1 MVDEGL
7 LLDEKTRRKLE
18 QVMLSASRVRAGAM
32 KGERRSIKR
41 GTSIEFADYRNYV
54 RGDDLRRLDWN
65 IYGRL
70 DRPYIKLLEDEE
82 DLAVHLLLDISA
94 SMNWPQDEGERD
106 QNKLLF
112 AKRLFAGLA
121 YISLASSDRLLLTGI
136 GQHGLEHFGPVRG
149 RGHSIRMLRYVHKL
163 NAQGVTDLNAAL
175 NDYAMRAGRPG
186 LCLIISDLF
195 SPTGYREGLN
205 TLLGKGYEVGLLHVL
220 SPDEVEP
227 PLGGDLR
234 LIDVETLE
242 PQEVTI
248 DAGMRDQYVRRLE
261 AWRESIRA
269 DCVRRSVHYIPVET
283 DTAWEKV
290 ILYELRRLGI
300 VK

>member
-1 MVDEGL
+1 
-7 LLDEKTRRKLE
+7 
-18 QVMLSASRVRAGAM
+18 MLSATRVRAGAM

-94 SMNWPQDEGERD
+94 SMDWPQEGERD

-121 YISLASSDRLLLTGI
+121 YVSLACNDRMLMSAI
-136 GQHGLEHFGPVRG
+136 GERGLEHFGPVRG
-149 RGHSIRMLRYVHKL
+149 RGHGVRMLRYVHGLK
-163 NAQGVTDLNAAL
+163 AVGVTDLNAAL
-175 NDYAMRAGRPG
+175 KDYAPRAGRPG
-186 LCLIISDLF
+186 LCLVISDMF
-195 SPTGYREGLN
+195 SPTGYLEGLN
-205 TLLGKGYEVGLLHVL
+205 TLLGKGFEIGLIHIL

-234 LIDVETLE
+234 LIDVETHL

-248 DAGMRDQYVRRLE
+248 DATMRDLYVRRLE
-261 AWRESIRA
+261 AWRDDIRA
-269 DCVRRSVHYIPVET
+269 ECVRRSVHYIPVET
-283 DTAWEKV
+283 DSAWEKV
-290 ILYELRRLGI
+290 ILYEMRRLGI

>member
-1 MVDEGL
+1 MPEESL

-54 RGDDLRRLDWN
+54 QGDDLRRLDWN

-82 DLAVHLLLDISA
+82 DLAVHLVLDTSA
-94 SMNWPQDEGERD
+94 SMDWPQEGERD

-121 YISLASSDRLLLTGI
+121 YVSLASNDRLMLAAVNA
-136 GQHGLEHFGPVRG
+136 QGLDHFGPVRG
-149 RGHSIRMLRYVHKL
+149 RGHGVRMLRYAHNLK
-163 NAQGVTDLNAAL
+163 ASGVTDLNAAL
-175 NDYAMRAGRPG
+175 KDYSLRAGRPG
-186 LCLIISDLF
+186 LCLVISDMF
-195 SPTGYREGLN
+195 SPTGYLEGVN
-205 TLLGKGYEVGLLHVL
+205 TLLGKGFEVALIQVL
-220 SPDEVEP
+220 SPDEIEP

-234 LIDVETLE
+234 LIDVETSE

-248 DAGMRDQYVRRLE
+248 DAGMRDLYVRRRE
-261 AWRESIRA
+261 AWQESIRA
-269 DCVRRSVHYIPVET
+269 ECVRRRVHYIPVVT

-290 ILYELRRLGI
+290 ILYDMRRLGL